1 MAKKAFEKREAQ
13 QGASYTAAALYWMK
27 KFNEWSSIQVYK
39 ELVQYREKQADL
51 YKLKFRVSFVFVILE
66 ALVIWILAYF
76 L

>member
-13 QGASYTAAALYWMK
+13 QGVSYTAAALYWMK
-27 KFNEWSSIQVYK
+27 KFNEWGSIQVYK

-51 YKLKFRVSFVFVILE
+51 YKLKFRASFVFAILE